1 MKTPIRVLGL
11 AAASLLTLSACG
23 GGGGASSVDASCEPT
38 IEVDTVKEGELSVA
52 LTNTPPYSMEENGE
66 MAGIDSDILTEFAA
80 EACLELTYA
89 PYTYATAVPATEQ
102 GRVDV
107 AVGGFYRTE
116 ARGEVVRLSTPVYL
130 DELTVMST
138 DGSATVDDLEGKRI
152 GTVEGYLW
160 VDDLKALPN
169 VETRVYPD
177 SLSLANELKAGRL
190 DAGLDGYGAAMISSE
205 GTEFELEVLQSDERV
220 SSTNEPSQTAI
231 LINPKNEALGE
242 ALDAFIE
249 ELRENGELVKILE
262 DNGLPASAAE
272 VGDARLI

>member
-80 EACLELTYA
+80 ESCLELTYA

-220 SSTNEPSQTAI
+220 SSTNEPSQTSI

>member
-38 IEVDTVKEGELSVA
+38 IEVETVKEGELNVA

-66 MAGIDSDILTEFAA
+66 MAGIDSDILAEFAA
-80 EACLELTYA
+80 EACLELNYA

-190 DAGLDGYGAAMISSE
+190 DAGLDGYGAAMISAE

-220 SSTNEPSQTAI
+220 SSTNQPSQTAI
-231 LINPKNEALGE
+231 LINPKNEALAE

-249 ELRENGELVKILE
+249 ELRENGDLVKILE